1 VLTADELAVLIAT
14 ELALELIATELAML
28 ELPGV
33 GDGADEPPPPPPPQA
48 DTASVRAHSMPK
60 FK

>member
-1 VLTADELAVLIAT
+1 MLIAT

-33 GDGADEPPPPPPPQA
+33 GDGADEPPPPPPPPPQA